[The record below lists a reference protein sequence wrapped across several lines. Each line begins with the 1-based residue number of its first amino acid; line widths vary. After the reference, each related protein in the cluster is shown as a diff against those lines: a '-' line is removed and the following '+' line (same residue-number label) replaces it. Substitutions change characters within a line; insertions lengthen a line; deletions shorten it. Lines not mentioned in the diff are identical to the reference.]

1 MRRTCDKVCQLKNT
15 CINSSQ
21 NGYGT
26 ELASVLQAME
36 EQTLIPADQLKAH
49 FWDMFIVDALL
60 GNFDR
65 HNGNW
70 GILVDEERQ
79 TAEIAP
85 VYDCGSCLYPQ
96 LGTQEME
103 AVLNDESEIN
113 RRIHEYPTSAIMDGG
128 AKISYPRFIASLQ
141 NEDCNQALERISAR
155 IDMARIETLIQQT
168 PGLLPIQRDFYGIML
183 QARKEQ
189 ILAGWSSFCG

>member
-1 MRRTCDKVCQLKNT
+1 
-15 CINSSQ
+15 
-21 NGYGT
+21 
-26 ELASVLQAME
+26 ME

-49 FWDMFIVDALL
+49 FWDVFIVDALL
-60 GNFDR
+60 ENFDR

-103 AVLNDESEIN
+103 AVLNDESEII
-113 RRIHEYPTSAIMDGG
+113 RRSHEYPTSAIMDGG

-168 PGLLPIQRDFYGIML
+168 PGLLPIQRDFYRIMIR
-183 QARKEQ
+183 ARKEQ
-189 ILAGWSSFCG
+189 VLDCGMEQLLRAREQRPDGPVEQGMTLF

>member
-1 MRRTCDKVCQLKNT
+1 M
-15 CINSSQ
+15 
-21 NGYGT
+21 
-26 ELASVLQAME
+26 
-36 EQTLIPADQLKAH
+36 
-49 FWDMFIVDALL
+49 
-60 GNFDR
+60 R

-113 RRIHEYPTSAIMDGG
+113 RRIHEYPQLENMAAQVFADTAVGVADGFAPGGNRGKFQHIPLALVEKYLYQQFPERLWDRAGFYPPSNGG
-128 AKISYPRFIASLQ
+128 ADAH
-141 NEDCNQALERISAR
+141 
-155 IDMARIETLIQQT
+155 
-168 PGLLPIQRDFYGIML
+168 PGRPAEGPFLGCIYCGR
-183 QARKEQ
+183 A
-189 ILAGWSSFCG
+189 AGEL

>member
-1 MRRTCDKVCQLKNT
+1 MPVKNT

-26 ELASVLQAME
+26 ELASIFQAME

-96 LGTQEME
+96 LGSQEME

-113 RRIHEYPTSAIMDGG
+113 KRIQEYPTSAIMDGG
-128 AKISYPRFIASLQ
+128 TKISYPRFIASLR
-141 NEDCNQALERISAR
+141 NDDCNQALERISAR

-168 PGLLPIQRDFYGIML
+168 PG
-183 QARKEQ
+183 
-189 ILAGWSSFCG
+189 

>member
-1 MRRTCDKVCQLKNT
+1 
-15 CINSSQ
+15 
-21 NGYGT
+21 
-26 ELASVLQAME
+26 ME

-49 FWDMFIVDALL
+49 FWDVFIVDALL
-60 GNFDR
+60 ENFDR

-168 PGLLPIQRDFYGIML
+168 PGLLPIQRDFYRIMIR
-183 QARKEQ
+183 ARKEQ
-189 ILAGWSSFCG
+189 VLDCGMEQLLRAREQRPDGPVEQGMTLF